1 MLIRPFIR
9 ELYSHFVSLSDFHC
23 KTVQREKYKAFRHIN
38 ISFMFFF
45 VTLPRKISSK
55 ITDAGSRTQRLGG
68 GFCQDSQEGP
78 DSP

>member
-1 MLIRPFIR
+1 
-9 ELYSHFVSLSDFHC
+9 
-23 KTVQREKYKAFRHIN
+23 
-38 ISFMFFF
+38 MFFF

>member
-23 KTVQREKYKAFRHIN
+23 NTVQKEKYKAFRYIN
-38 ISFMFFF
+38 ISFMFFLLLF
-45 VTLPRKISSK
+45 HAKISSK
-55 ITDAGSRTQRLGG
+55 ITDAGSRTQRLAG